1 MRSMNTTVAI
11 YLSVV
16 ILAVSLDL
24 YARDTQGDLENW
36 QKFETLVNELRKEK
50 SIPGL
55 AIGIVKDAELAWSR
69 SIGYADS
76 NKTIPTTVDTPF
88 WIASVTKTFVGLAFL
103 HLESEGKIDFDEPA
117 AATPGFTGLCRWLAS
132 TKIPFAEGLD
142 CDADISIRNILHH
155 QVNAPT
161 GSQFMYNPIMYSRLS
176 RYLEHKFG
184 DGTDFVEGR
193 HNYLGQVIDRTI
205 LEPAGMTRTM
215 SSMWDRSK
223 MDIYFDLADGF
234 KVDDQGRKSKL
245 RRPDKHIA
253 GGAGVVSTINDLA
266 KYDIAITKGDVLP
279 ENKPSTLLVPAPFKD
294 GKTSPYGFGW
304 YFQCYEG
311 TKLMWHGGWDPDA
324 GYSALHLRIPEHG
337 LSLIALA
344 NSEDLWWGNSLTK
357 AEVENSSLAGPF
369 LDLFLAEPNSD
380 SEHKDCINKTHE

>member
-1 MRSMNTTVAI
+1 MNTVIAI
-11 YLSVV
+11 CLS
-16 ILAVSLDL
+16 ILIFALPLALRAGEQQSNF
-24 YARDTQGDLENW
+24 ENW
-36 QKFETLVNELRKEK
+36 HKFETLTTQLRKEK

-55 AIGIVKDAELAWSR
+55 AVGIVKDAELAWSH
-69 SIGYADS
+69 SMGYADS
-76 NKTIPTTVDTPF
+76 NQTIPVTADTPF

-103 HLESEGKIDFDEPA
+103 HLESEGKIDFDELA
-117 AATPGFTGLCRWLAS
+117 AATPGFTGLCQWLAN

-142 CDADISIRNILHH
+142 CGADISIRNILHH
-155 QVNAPT
+155 QVNAPL

-205 LEPAGMTRTM
+205 LEPAGMARTM

-234 KVDDQGRKSKL
+234 KVDEQGRKSKL

-266 KYDIAITKGDVLP
+266 KYDIAISKGGVLP
-279 ENKPSTLLVPAPFKD
+279 ENKPSTLLIPAAFKN
-294 GKTSPYGFGW
+294 GEISPYGFGW
-304 YFQCYEG
+304 YFQCYKG

-324 GYSALHLRIPEHG
+324 GYSALHLRIPEQG

-344 NSEDLWWGNSLTK
+344 NSEGLWWGNPLTT
-357 AEVENSSLAGPF
+357 AEVENSPLAGSF
-369 LDLFLAEPNSD
+369 LELFLVEPNSD
-380 SEHKDCINKTHE
+380 SERKDCFK